1 MLGPMDTKEPT
12 SHRASQLQLP
22 LTGAAELP
30 EQPAEAR
37 PTAEWRLDERTRLI
51 GRRGVAA
58 ARALLAEH
66 SPTDRSGTHPRG
78 SKRAA

>member
-1 MLGPMDTKEPT
+1 MDTKEPT
-12 SHRASQLQLP
+12 TTRARQMQLP

-30 EQPAEAR
+30 EPPSEAR
-37 PTAEWRLDERTRLI
+37 STAEWRLDERTRQI
-51 GRRGVAA
+51 GRRGIAA

-66 SPTDRSGTHPRG
+66 SPTDRPATDPRG